1 MPVSL
6 LVGDAETVC
15 FNKSYEEIN
24 MKKSVSVI
32 VFAIMFA
39 FASVSYAGGMPAY
52 ILGKVKA
59 SIESRYPDNYSMQKT
74 LIADQVQSYEFLQG
88 YSPLSVPSDVFEKIK
103 DSIKSRYLYN
113 FSMQKTLIQ
122 DQVQS
127 YEYLKSYA
135 PSSVPSN
142 VLDRIKNKISSRYPY
157 NFSMQK
163 TLIED
168 QVQSYLDLNK

>member
-1 MPVSL
+1 MFQKIL
-6 LVGDAETVC
+6 WNFMRKG
-15 FNKSYEEIN
+15 N
-24 MKKSVSVI
+24 MKRTASAI
-32 VFAIMFA
+32 FFAVMLA
-39 FASVSYAGGMPAY
+39 FASVSYGGEMPAD
-52 ILGKVKA
+52 IFAKVKA

-74 LIADQVQSYEFLQG
+74 LIANQVQSYKFLQS
-88 YSPLSVPSDVFEKIK
+88 YSPSIVPSDVFENIK
-103 DSIKSRYLYN
+103 GAIESRYPYN

-127 YEYLKSYA
+127 YEYLKTYA
-135 PSSVPSN
+135 PSSVPQN

-168 QVQSYLDLNK
+168 QVRSYLDLNK